1 MRSCNWLGYVYIE
14 YMTLNSNKGVNMSK
28 LNKKRNVLS
37 DIEQQQIVSYVKLRT
52 IIKKYS
58 KQVELIKPKLEHI
71 FTKKK
76 SNFVVAMDKKG
87 YEFGIQRISKSRDC
101 FQSKLFKEQQ
111 PDLYSKYT
119 NTLNYVEYK
128 AIEGNNE

>member
-1 MRSCNWLGYVYIE
+1 MGHVYIE

-28 LNKKRNVLS
+28 LNKKQNVLT
-37 DIEQQQIVSYVKLRT
+37 DMEQQQIVSYVKLRT

>member
-1 MRSCNWLGYVYIE
+1 
-14 YMTLNSNKGVNMSK
+14 MSK

>member
-1 MRSCNWLGYVYIE
+1 MGYDYI
-14 YMTLNSNKGVNMSK
+14 YSMSLNSNKLKGVNMTK
-28 LNKKRNVLS
+28 LNKKQNVLT

-58 KQVELIKPKLEHI
+58 KQVELIKPKLEDI
-71 FTKKK
+71 FKKKK
-76 SNFVVAMDKKG
+76 SNFVVAYDKKG
-87 YEFGIQRISKSRDC
+87 DEFGIQRISKSRDC
-101 FQSKLFKEQQ
+101 FQTKAFKEQHI
-111 PDLYSKYT
+111 DLYDKFS

>member
-1 MRSCNWLGYVYIE
+1 MS
-14 YMTLNSNKGVNMSK
+14 LNSNKGVNRTRV
-28 LNKKRNVLS
+28 NKKQSVLT
-37 DIEQQQIVSYVKLRT
+37 DIEQKQIVSYVKLRT

-58 KQVELIKPKLEHI
+58 KQVELIKPKLEDI
-71 FTKKK
+71 FKKKK
-76 SNFVVAMDKKG
+76 SNFVVAMDNKG
-87 YEFGIQRISKSRDC
+87 YEFGIQKINKSRDC

>member
-1 MRSCNWLGYVYIE
+1 MGYVYIE

>member
-1 MRSCNWLGYVYIE
+1 
-14 YMTLNSNKGVNMSK
+14 MSK
-28 LNKKRNVLS
+28 LNKKQNVLT

-71 FTKKK
+71 FKKKK

-128 AIEGNNE
+128 AIEGNND